1 MTMWMAILLLLLAAG
16 ATTAVNT
23 SDCVRSCDGVDI
35 PYPFGVG
42 AGCFRKGFEIECAGT
57 GPVLAGTTIP
67 VVNLTVDPA
76 ESLVILPVGWECYN
90 ATSDSPRS
98 IEDYSYGETD
108 MNKDGVYRISSTHNM
123 LVVLGCNTMGY
134 TASGRDGGGQY
145 YRTYYT
151 GCMSYCNDSSSAQDG
166 LYAGVG
172 CCHVDIPSGLTDNN
186 FNFQPYDHTFMM
198 DYAPCEYAFLVDRTK
213 YTFSRS
219 HLAKDKNRTSPVWLD
234 WAIRG
239 NSSGGENGDILSC
252 KKDAKSTIPDY
263 ACCDHSDCVNSTN
276 GPGYNCTC
284 SSGYQGNAY
293 VAGGCVDIDECAHP
307 DEYRCYGICKNI
319 EGSHKCDCPRGYRS
333 DDPTTQQCTR
343 KFPLVAQISIGAIS
357 GILLLAFLSFILVLR
372 NEKRKNKEFYKKNG
386 GSTLENAE
394 FIKIYKKDDLKPIL
408 KSSNIIGKGGFSE
421 VYKGALDKVLVAVKK
436 PIGGNALQN
445 QQFPNEVIIQ
455 SQVIHKNI
463 VRLVGC
469 CLEVDTPMLVY
480 EFISKGSLDSIL
492 ESKEPLSLDVRLNIL
507 KESAH
512 GLDYMH
518 SQARTKILHGDVKP
532 GNILL
537 DENFVPRISDFG
549 ISRLMARDREHTT
562 LVIGDKTYMDPVY
575 LQTGLL
581 TEKSDVYSFGV
592 VILEVISR
600 RKATYSDNNSLVRGF
615 LECHQK
621 GQKATALFDEEI
633 ATTPGDLELL
643 DSLTE
648 IAVEC
653 LNLDAEQR
661 LSMKEVAERLLM
673 LHRSRA

>member
-1 MTMWMAILLLLLAAG
+1 MTKWMAILLLLLVAAAG
-16 ATTAVNT
+16 VATA
-23 SDCVRSCDGVDI
+23 SDCATSCGGVNI
-35 PYPFGVG
+35 PYPFGIG
-42 AGCFRKGFEIECAGT
+42 AGCFRKGFEIECTGT
-57 GPVLAGTTIP
+57 GPVLAGTTIQ
-67 VVNLTVDPA
+67 VEQLSVDPD
-76 ESLVILPVGWECYN
+76 ESLVILPAGWQCYN
-90 ATSDSPRS
+90 ASDPKNY
-98 IEDYSYGETD
+98 EDFGWGETK

-134 TASGRDGGGQY
+134 TASRKTEGGAYQY
-145 YRTYYT
+145 AIYT
-151 GCMSYCNDSSSAQDG
+151 GCMSYCNDSTSAQDG
-166 LYAGVG
+166 VCDGVG
-172 CCHVDIPSGLTDNN
+172 CCHVDIPPGLTDNY
-186 FNFQPYDHTFMM
+186 FNLRNEDHTSKM
-198 DYAPCEYAFLVDRTK
+198 DYAPCDYAFLVDRTK
-213 YTFSRS
+213 FNFSRS
-219 HLAKDKNRTSPVWLD
+219 QLAKDKNKTSPVWLD

-239 NSSGGENGDILSC
+239 NESRGDPGAILSC
-252 KKDAKSTIPDY
+252 KQAAKSAAADY
-263 ACCDHSDCVNSTN
+263 ACVSNHSDCVDATN
-276 GPGYNCTC
+276 GPGYNCKC

-293 VAGGCVDIDECAHP
+293 VADGCVDIDECAHP
-307 DEYRCYGICKNI
+307 DKYLCYGICKNI
-319 EGSHKCDCPRGYRS
+319 EGSHKCHCPRGYQS
-333 DDPTTQQCTR
+333 DDPTTQNCTR
-343 KFPLVAQISIGAIS
+343 KFPLPAQISIGAIS
-357 GILLLAFLSFILVLR
+357 GVLFLAFLSFILVLR

-408 KSSNIIGKGGFSE
+408 KSSNIIGKGGFGE

-537 DENFVPRISDFG
+537 DENFVPKISDFG
-549 ISRLMARDREHTT
+549 ISRLMARDKEHTM

-633 ATTPGDLELL
+633 AITPGDLELL